1 MGRVIL
7 EYGIYYYK
15 GLDGL
20 MDIYIYDCNMKEIDR
35 WRRYYLTFMNGGINN
50 VRYHLA
56 LLLVCR

>member
-1 MGRVIL
+1 MIL

-35 WRRYYLTFMNGGINN
+35 WRRYYLIFMNGGINN
-50 VRYHLA
+50 VGYHLA
-56 LLLVCR
+56 